1 MRGQAGFWDIDER
14 YVRLSEAGDP
24 LEKLNAV
31 VCWEVFAKPLAKA
44 LKRSD
49 GAKGGRP
56 AYDPVLMFKVMVLQA
71 LYSLSDDQAEFQ
83 IQDRLSFMR
92 FLGLGLGD
100 RVPDAKTI
108 WLFREHLTQ
117 ARAVDNLFARFDKH
131 LTKAGYL
138 AMGGQIVDATIVAAP
153 KQRNTDA
160 EKADIKAGKI
170 PDDWKD
176 KPAKLRQKDRDA
188 RWTVKFSKARVDE
201 DGKTR
206 QRDIAVPAFG
216 YKNHA
221 AIDRRHG
228 FIRGW
233 KVTGASAY
241 DGAQLR
247 NVLDRQNTGSKVW
260 ADTAYRS
267 KKNEAWLDRNGY
279 VSDIHH
285 KKPKGRAM
293 SQAHGASQW
302 PALQGPLVRRACGH
316 LYLPGLE
323 SGVEA
328 MEACRVECRRAPGH
342 PGRIAPTN
350 HLSFRYRIAAVC
362 APAHNW
368 RTSSWAEVVAVKPGE
383 VSDLLRLFADDR
395 DIGAIQ
401 GNNYAIYFLYVSS
414 IRAIIS

>member
-1 MRGQAGFWDIDER
+1 MRGQGGFWDIDER
-14 YVRLSEAGDP
+14 YARLSASGDP

-31 VCWEVFAKPLAKA
+31 VPWEVFRKPLVKA

-56 AYDPVLMFKVMVLQA
+56 PYDPVLMFKIMVLQA

-108 WLFREHLTQ
+108 WLFREFMTQ
-117 ARAVDNLFARFDKH
+117 AGAVANLFARFDKY
-131 LTKAGYL
+131 LAQAGYL
-138 AMGGQIVDATIVAAP
+138 AMGGQIVDASIVAVP

-160 EKADIKAGKI
+160 EKADIKAGKV
-170 PDDWKD
+170 PDAWKD

-188 RWTVKFSKARVDE
+188 RWTVKFSKAKVDE
-201 DGKTR
+201 EGKAR
-206 QRDIAVPAFG
+206 QRDIAVPVFG

-233 KVTGASAY
+233 NVTSASAF

-247 NVLDRQNTGSKVW
+247 NVLDRNNTGSTVW

-267 KKNEAWLDRNGY
+267 KKNEGWLDRNGY

-285 KKPKGRAM
+285 KKPRGRPM
-293 SQAHGASQW
+293 SEATARANG
-302 PALQGPLVRRACGH
+302 RR
-316 LYLPGLE
+316 
-323 SGVEA
+323 S
-328 MEACRVECRRAPGH
+328 
-342 PGRIAPTN
+342 
-350 HLSFRYRIAAVC
+350 
-362 APAHNW
+362 
-368 RTSSWAEVVAVKPGE
+368 K
-383 VSDLLRLFADDR
+383 
-395 DIGAIQ
+395 
-401 GNNYAIYFLYVSS
+401 
-414 IRAIIS
+414 IRAFVEHVFAHQKSRMGLFVRTIGIARARTKIGMANLAYNLTRYVWHEGRTASA

>member
-1 MRGQAGFWDIDER
+1 MRGQVGFWDIDER

-24 LEKLNAV
+24 LEKLNALV
-31 VCWEVFAKPLAKA
+31 PWEVFRKPLAKA

-56 AYDPVLMFKVMVLQA
+56 PYDPVMMFRIMVLQA
-71 LYSLSDDQAEFQ
+71 LYGLSDDQAEFQ

-117 ARAVDNLFARFDKH
+117 AKAIENLFARFDKH

-138 AMGGQIVDATIVAAP
+138 AMGGQIVDATIVTAP

-160 EKADIKAGKI
+160 EKADIKAGKV
-170 PDDWKD
+170 PDAWKG

-188 RWTVKFSKARVDE
+188 RWTVKFSKAKVAE
-201 DGKTR
+201 DGKVQ
-206 QRDIAVPAFG
+206 QRDIAIPAFG

-221 AIDRRHG
+221 SIDRRHG

-233 KVTGASAY
+233 NVTSASAY

-247 NVLDRQNTGSKVW
+247 NVLDRGNTGSTVW

-267 KKNEAWLDRNGY
+267 KKNEAWLEKNGY

-285 KKPKGRAM
+285 KKPKGRPM
-293 SQAHGASQW
+293 SEATSRANGRRSKIRAFVEHVFAQQKSRMGLFVRTIGMARARTKIGMANLAYNLTRFVWQ
-302 PALQGPLVRRACGH
+302 QGR
-316 LYLPGLE
+316 
-323 SGVEA
+323 
-328 MEACRVECRRAPGH
+328 
-342 PGRIAPTN
+342 T
-350 HLSFRYRIAAVC
+350 
-362 APAHNW
+362 APA
-368 RTSSWAEVVAVKPGE
+368 
-383 VSDLLRLFADDR
+383 
-395 DIGAIQ
+395 
-401 GNNYAIYFLYVSS
+401 
-414 IRAIIS
+414 

>member
-56 AYDPVLMFKVMVLQA
+56 AYDPVLMFKIMVLQA

-170 PDDWKD
+170 PDEWKD

-188 RWTVKFSKARVDE
+188 RWTVKFSKGRLGE

-233 KVTGASAY
+233 KVTSASAY

-247 NVLDRQNTGSKVW
+247 NVLDRQNTGSTVW

-285 KKPKGRAM
+285 KKPKGRPM
-293 SQAHGASQW
+293 SEVMARANGRRSKVRSFVEHVFARQKAQMKLFIRTIGIARATTKIGMVNIAYNLMRYVWHQGRSV
-302 PALQGPLVRRACGH
+302 PA
-316 LYLPGLE
+316 
-323 SGVEA
+323 
-328 MEACRVECRRAPGH
+328 
-342 PGRIAPTN
+342 
-350 HLSFRYRIAAVC
+350 
-362 APAHNW
+362 
-368 RTSSWAEVVAVKPGE
+368 
-383 VSDLLRLFADDR
+383 
-395 DIGAIQ
+395 
-401 GNNYAIYFLYVSS
+401 
-414 IRAIIS
+414 

>member
-14 YVRLSEAGDP
+14 YARLSEAGDP

-31 VCWEVFAKPLAKA
+31 VPWEVFRKPLAKA

-56 AYDPVLMFKVMVLQA
+56 PYDAVLMFKVMVLQA

-100 RVPDAKTI
+100 KVPDAKTI
-108 WLFREHLTQ
+108 WLFREHLSQ
-117 ARAVDNLFARFDKH
+117 ARAVENLFARFDKH

-153 KQRNTDA
+153 KQRNSDG
-160 EKADIKAGKI
+160 EKADIKAGKV
-170 PDDWKD
+170 PEEWKD

-188 RWTVKFSKARVDE
+188 RWTVKFSKAKTDE
-201 DGKTR
+201 AGKTK

-228 FIRGW
+228 FIRGFT
-233 KVTGASAY
+233 VTGASAY

-247 NVLDRQNTGSKVW
+247 NVLDKSNTGSTVW

-267 KKNEAWLDRNGY
+267 KTNEAWLAKNGY

-285 KKPKGRAM
+285 KKPKGRPM
-293 SQAHGASQW
+293 SERTARANG
-302 PALQGPLVRRACGH
+302 RR
-316 LYLPGLE
+316 
-323 SGVEA
+323 S
-328 MEACRVECRRAPGH
+328 
-342 PGRIAPTN
+342 
-350 HLSFRYRIAAVC
+350 
-362 APAHNW
+362 
-368 RTSSWAEVVAVKPGE
+368 K
-383 VSDLLRLFADDR
+383 
-395 DIGAIQ
+395 
-401 GNNYAIYFLYVSS
+401 
-414 IRAIIS
+414 IRAFVEHVFAQQKARMGLFVRTIGIARARTKIGMVNLAYNLTRYVWHEGRTASA

>member
-14 YVRLSEAGDP
+14 YVRLSAAGDP

-31 VCWEVFAKPLAKA
+31 VPWEVFRKPLAKA

-56 AYDPVLMFKVMVLQA
+56 PFDAVMMFKVLVLQA
-71 LYSLSDDQAEFQ
+71 LYSLSDDQTEFQ

-100 RVPDAKTI
+100 KVPDANTI

-153 KQRNTDA
+153 KQRNSDA
-160 EKADIKAGKI
+160 EKADIKAGKV
-170 PDDWKD
+170 PDEWQK

-188 RWTVKFSKARVDE
+188 RWTVKFSKAKADE
-201 DGKTR
+201 EGKTK

-221 AIDRRHG
+221 SIDRRHG

-233 KVTGASAY
+233 NVTGASAW

-247 NVLDRQNTGSKVW
+247 NVLDKNNTGSTVW

-267 KKNEAWLDRNGY
+267 KKNEAWLDKNGY

-285 KKPKGRAM
+285 KKPKGRPMSEAM
-293 SQAHGASQW
+293 ARANGRRSKIRAFVEHVFAQQKSRMG
-302 PALQGPLVRRACGH
+302 LFVRTIGIARACTKIGMANLAYNLTRFVWH
-316 LYLPGLE
+316 Q
-323 SGVEA
+323 
-328 MEACRVECRRAPGH
+328 RRTA
-342 PGRIAPTN
+342 
-350 HLSFRYRIAAVC
+350 
-362 APAHNW
+362 
-368 RTSSWAEVVAVKPGE
+368 
-383 VSDLLRLFADDR
+383 FA
-395 DIGAIQ
+395 
-401 GNNYAIYFLYVSS
+401 
-414 IRAIIS
+414 